1 MSDES
6 GATEWWWI
14 EYLENEMD
22 PGMEKDLELLLE
34 HSEED
39 RTSFEHIRL
48 LRAWLGSCDPV
59 KDWPLDDRLTRMRR
73 KVMREIEKDG
83 AYKDPAYLKDA
94 AKSLRV

>member
-6 GATEWWWI
+6 GATEWWWV

-22 PGMEKDLELLLE
+22 PAVEKDLELLLQ

-48 LRAWLGSCDPV
+48 VREWLGSCDPV
-59 KDWPLDDRLTRMRR
+59 KDWPLEDRIAKVRR
-73 KVMREIEKDG
+73 TVMRAIEKE
-83 AYKDPAYLKDA
+83 AHFSEETNL
-94 AKSLRV
+94 

>member
-14 EYLENEMD
+14 EYLENEME
-22 PGMEKDLELLLE
+22 PGMEKDLELLLQ

-48 LRAWLGSCDPV
+48 LREWLGGCDPV
-59 KDWPLDDRLTRMRR
+59 RDWPLEDRLTRMRR
-73 KVMREIEKDG
+73 KVMREIEKD
-83 AYKDPAYLKDA
+83 KAYLKEA
-94 AKSLRV
+94 TKSLRV